1 MQKALIPLA
10 RLIRSHGETY
20 SYHPKA
26 TPQQS
31 QPWRVD
37 NTTSDSDEA
46 AATLKAILHIK
57 PALASDSLPQ
67 GGVRA
72 MGVVLVEGGQTQP
85 QSGDTLASTSQS
97 QQWRMDTAIVLGRAK
112 SATLIEVV
120 LTGHAAQ

>member
-20 SYHPKA
+20 TYHPKA

-37 NTTSDSDEA
+37 NTISQSESDA
-46 AATLKAILHIK
+46 TTLKAILHIK
-57 PALASDSLPQ
+57 PATASDALPQ

-72 MGVVLVEGGQTQP
+72 MGVVLVEGGQTKP
-85 QSGDTLASTSQS
+85 QSGDTLANPSQN
-97 QQWRMDTAIVLGRAK
+97 QQWRIDTAIVLGNAK
-112 SATLIEVV
+112 AATLIEVV